1 MDKKLLLRGVTRAPF
16 NKFILR
22 LIPWF
27 VILGIGAYAMFA
39 IFYKGLN
46 LTNMDNRFAFG
57 LWIYFDLTII
67 ALGAG
72 AFFTGLLLYVFKRHE
87 FKSVINSAVVLGF
100 ICYSGA
106 IAALVVDVGQPLR
119 AWFTLYR
126 PNAHSMLAEVTF
138 CLSLYLTVLAIE
150 YTPLI
155 LKNRQLKRIPSF
167 LVFEFNL
174 HKLMPVLAGLGAAL
188 SFFHQ
193 GSLGGMFGI
202 LSGQPFS
209 FRETFFVFPTTFFLF
224 VLSAIAVGPSFILLT
239 TWGVSKISKRNL
251 VKRDVL
257 MSLGK
262 ISGILLIMY
271 VMLKS
276 VDTLIWINR
285 TSPSLGFTAADHYS
299 YQPFGFWIL
308 IVEIILLGLVPGLI
322 LISKRLRAKT
332 VWLVSGAALACAGIA
347 LNRFVTTI
355 QTLSLPT
362 LPFADFLMY
371 IPSWQEIAVFG
382 LVISYGIILYSFS
395 FRYLPLF
402 PQEREL
408 NQNLTEV

>member
-1 MDKKLLLRGVTRAPF
+1 MDRKLLVRGVTRSSF
-16 NKFILR
+16 SKFILR

-27 VILGIGAYAMFA
+27 ILLGIGVYAMFMV
-39 IFYKGLN
+39 FYRGLN

-72 AFFTGLLLYVFKRHE
+72 AFFTGLLLYVFKMKE

-174 HKLMPVLAGLGAAL
+174 HKMMPVLAGLGAVL

-193 GSLGGMFGI
+193 GSLGGMFGV

-224 VLSAIAVGPSFILLT
+224 ILSAIAAGPSFILAT
-239 TWGVSKISKRNL
+239 TWFVQKISKRRL
-251 VKRDVL
+251 VNKDVL
-257 MSLGK
+257 IRLGK
-262 ISGILLIMY
+262 ISGILLIVY
-271 VMLKS
+271 VLFKS
-276 VDTLIWINR
+276 IDTLIWLNR
-285 TSPSLGFTAADHYS
+285 TSPSLGFDAYEHYI
-299 YQPFGFWIL
+299 YQPFGIWIL
-308 IVEIILLGLVPGLI
+308 GVEIIVLGLFPALI
-322 LISKRLRAKT
+322 LVNKKLRTKT
-332 VWLVSGAALACAGIA
+332 AWLVTGAVMACAGIA

-362 LPFADFLMY
+362 LPFADFLNY
-371 IPSWQEIAVFG
+371 VPSWQEVAIFLGVIA
-382 LVISYGIILYSFS
+382 YGVVLYSFS

-402 PQEREL
+402 PQEKDL
-408 NQNLTEV
+408 NQN